1 MGQDPPPANEE
12 TGPEWW
18 GNRVLQADITQ
29 HCPVGVWFGWG
40 ISQPCCR
47 HSTTQLNLSGSHGRA
62 VQPPP
67 SSPPTGDKSHSAGC
81 LHSPLPLSSPTE
93 PIRCQALW
101 LPRGAGVASHTHPSA
116 WKRADILFPSQHL
129 PLACLLPYVL
139 FLEDLDQNSTVHSH
153 TLRTTYVI
161 PVLQITDRGS
171 EGLRNTLVVP
181 PLVSICVGPG
191 NESIKVWNP
200 CSSQFHVVT
209 LGQPLQP
216 LP

>member
-1 MGQDPPPANEE
+1 MGQDSPPANEE

-47 HSTTQLNLSGSHGRA
+47 HSTTQLNMSGSHGRA

-101 LPRGAGVASHTHPSA
+101 LPGERAWPPTPTPQHGNELTSFFHHGIFRWPVCSPMYSSLRISIRTALYTHIPY
-116 WKRADILFPSQHL
+116 ILRM
-129 PLACLLPYVL
+129 L
-139 FLEDLDQNSTVHSH
+139 FLFY
-153 TLRTTYVI
+153 R
-161 PVLQITDRGS
+161 LQTEAQKG
-171 EGLRNTLVVP
+171 
-181 PLVSICVGPG
+181 
-191 NESIKVWNP
+191 
-200 CSSQFHVVT
+200 
-209 LGQPLQP
+209 
-216 LP
+216 